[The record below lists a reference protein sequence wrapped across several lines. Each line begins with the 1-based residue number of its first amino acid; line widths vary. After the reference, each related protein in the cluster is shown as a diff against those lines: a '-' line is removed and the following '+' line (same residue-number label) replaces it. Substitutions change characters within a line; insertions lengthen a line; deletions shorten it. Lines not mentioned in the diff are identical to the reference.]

1 MISLLFLLRATA
13 RCAEGEDGQCLEPQ
27 DDSPGKPAAGR
38 AAFCLQAEDEH
49 HERICRIRLL
59 ATFGQKAIVQSGSC
73 IANLFLSKA
82 IRRRGHS
89 AMSAVSAGEVNCPP
103 GSFRAK
109 YGCETCMEEA
119 MYCPGGFFP
128 PALIRDSGFFFR
140 VSSPAANFCLCK
152 FGVHS

>member
-27 DDSPGKPAAGR
+27 DDSP
-38 AAFCLQAEDEH
+38 
-49 HERICRIRLL
+49 
-59 ATFGQKAIVQSGSC
+59 
-73 IANLFLSKA
+73 
-82 IRRRGHS
+82 
-89 AMSAVSAGEVNCPP
+89 GEVNCPP

-140 VSSPAANFCLCK
+140 VDGDPMDGYEIKEVFKCIYGKYCLRAWSWYVRQMLRPSGAGASALAAALLA
-152 FGVHS
+152 GTLS